1 MAGARCLTALA
12 KAFSMSTASDPLADF
27 PLVVSLPVQWGD
39 QDAFLHVNNTV
50 YLKWCE
56 SARIAYVDRIGLSES
71 MTRDQIG
78 VILAAISCNYRK
90 PVTYPDTI
98 RCGAKITRLGRS
110 SLTMEHVITSEA
122 QQKIVADAQSTLVV
136 FDYRRQ
142 ASEPIPEEIRQAI
155 EELEGR
161 SLS

>member
-1 MAGARCLTALA
+1 
-12 KAFSMSTASDPLADF
+12 MSAPDPLADF
-27 PLVVSLPVQWGD
+27 PVVVSLPVQWGD

-71 MTRDQIG
+71 MARHQIG
-78 VILAAISCNYRK
+78 VILAAIACNYRK

-98 RCGAKITRLGRS
+98 RCGARITRLGRS
-110 SLTMEHVITSEA
+110 SLSMEHLITSDA
-122 QQKIVADAQSTLVV
+122 QGAIVADAHSTLVV

-142 ASEPIPEEIRQAI
+142 VPEPIPEEIRRAI
-155 EELEGR
+155 EAFEGR